1 VMASV
6 SAGMRWSLVSM
17 LGRDVSRTI
26 FTIFLARLV
35 GPDQFGIAAQ
45 ALVCIGIISMFLD
58 QGFSLALIQ
67 RRHIESKL
75 PGATVTVNLAIGAAL
90 AGLTV
95 AVAPWWAGF
104 MNSPQLAIVL
114 IVLASS
120 LLIRSVV
127 ITPRAM
133 LMRNMEFRTIGIADS
148 VAAIAGGL
156 LGLAVALIWTNYWA
170 VVAQVVVTDVI
181 TVVMFLAFGAGYR
194 PNLSF
199 RELRAIAAFSWRAFA
214 TGILINSISQNID
227 NVLIG
232 RVYGATALAMY
243 GMGYRLLLLPVQ
255 LAISSVGAVL
265 LPTFSRLADDV
276 TALAAEMARATRLL
290 AVLSMPSMALVA
302 AAAPQLVTV
311 VFGSAWLPAVPIVQ
325 VLAFV
330 GALQATY
337 KPTTASLM
345 LGTGRAKL
353 ALRYAWLTTIAI
365 TVAVVS
371 GLAFG
376 AFGVAV
382 AYAVVTAA
390 LLPLEWLIRRRI
402 LCMPI
407 RTQVGVLLPA
417 VHVAVAAAAA
427 YLLIAFVLGEH
438 PLIVIAAGLPLA
450 GVAGLAVLR
459 VLYPALLAEMWSLG
473 MRITGRR
480 VESIG
485 NVE

>member
-1 VMASV
+1 MSASV
-6 SAGMRWSLVSM
+6 SAGMRWSMVSM
-17 LGRDVSRTI
+17 LGRDVSRLI

-45 ALVCIGIISMFLD
+45 ASVCIGIISIFLD

-67 RRHIESKL
+67 RRNIEPKM
-75 PGATVTVNLAIGAAL
+75 PGATVTVNLVIGATL

-95 AVAPWWAGF
+95 AIAPWWADF
-104 MNSPQLAIVL
+104 MGTSQLTIVL
-114 IVLASS
+114 AVLASS

-133 LMRNMEFRTIGIADS
+133 LMRNMDFRTIGIADS
-148 VAAIAGGL
+148 VAAIGGGL

-170 VVAQVVVTDVI
+170 VVAQLVGTDVI
-181 TVVMFLAFGAGYR
+181 AVVMFLAFGAGYR
-194 PNLSF
+194 PNLCF
-199 RELRAIAAFSWRAFA
+199 RELRTIAAFSWRAFA

-243 GMGYRLLLLPVQ
+243 GLGYRLLLLPVQ

-265 LPTFSRLADDV
+265 LPTFSRLAHDV
-276 TALAAEMARATRLL
+276 PALAAQMARATRAL
-290 AVLSMPSMALVA
+290 AVLSMPAMALVA
-302 AAAPQLVTV
+302 AAAPQLITV
-311 VFGSAWLPAVPIVQ
+311 AFGSAWLPAVPIVQ

-345 LGTGRAKL
+345 LSTGRAKL

-365 TVAVVS
+365 TVAVAA
-371 GLAFG
+371 GLPFG

-382 AYAVVTAA
+382 AYAGVTAA
-390 LLPLEWLIRRRI
+390 LLPIEWLIRLRI
-402 LCMPI
+402 LDMPI
-407 RTQVGVLLPA
+407 CTQVGVLLQA
-417 VHVAVAAAAA
+417 VHMAVTVAGA
-427 YLLIAFVLGEH
+427 YLLVAFVVPDH
-438 PLIVIAAGLPLA
+438 PLIVIAVGLPFA
-450 GVAGLAVLR
+450 GVVGFVVLR
-459 VLYPALLAEMWSLG
+459 VVYPALLAEMWHLG
-473 MRITGRR
+473 MQITGRR

-485 NVE
+485 DVE